1 MATVAELIRGLT
13 GAVVA
18 ESRQR
23 FNQVSNSA
31 QEPDRVPT
39 ELLEFDPL
47 GYNTLSYP
55 SDITSNMENGHYM
68 LFYVNVQN
76 KTKYA
81 YRDPEGLVVG
91 DVTERYNTEYDAAAL
106 NDRPVGYEYSTGA
119 NAGEVAYKRGLISK
133 GGLGNI
139 LKSDSI
145 TLEPNVAT
153 GFSAQYPTTT
163 RITDSIA
170 LYLPAAVQDNTA
182 AGYEGME
189 TGILGLVA
197 AGGGQF
203 MQAMANQDYEKAAGA
218 LVGGVQ
224 AVTQEA
230 LKKIGGL
237 AVAELT
243 GTDEQTVRGLGA
255 KAFGQAE
262 NPYIEMIF
270 KQVSLR
276 DFSYDFTFSPRNQKE
291 SEEVQAI
298 IKMFRFHMLPELK
311 GNNHRYLTLPSTFDI
326 HYMYQ
331 FSPEQS
337 HENNFYSKIATCV
350 LAGVNTNYTP
360 GGVKSFADG
369 SPTQITMALSFKET
383 ELLTKDMVQKG
394 Y

>member
-81 YRDPEGLVVG
+81 YRDPEGKVVG
-91 DVTERYNTEYDAAAL
+91 DVTEIVQTQPFGGNKTDYL
-106 NDRPVGYEYSTGA
+106 YSTGA

-203 MQAMANQDYEKAAGA
+203 MQAMANQDYVAAA
-218 LVGGVQ
+218 STLIGGVQ

-230 LKKIGGL
+230 LKKIGGE
-237 AVAELT
+237 AVALAT
-243 GTDEQTVRGLGA
+243 GTDEQTVQGLGA